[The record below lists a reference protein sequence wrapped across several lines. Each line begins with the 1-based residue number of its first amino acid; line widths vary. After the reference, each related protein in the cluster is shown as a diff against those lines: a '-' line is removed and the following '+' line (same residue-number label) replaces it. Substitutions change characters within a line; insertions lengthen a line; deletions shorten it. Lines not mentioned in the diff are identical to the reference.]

1 MRSKT
6 ASSLVKKYVPGLIVA
21 VLAFTCAGCDHTQEN
36 FALIPD
42 AWDPSLEQVREFVEG
57 TSSTQ
62 SPINQKFLS
71 DSSQNLA
78 DIRDA
83 QLFIVYVRL
92 MQSLEAKQRTG
103 LFKEQQRWLEKR
115 EQTAKSA
122 VISKGG
128 SLAPLESNNVFRN
141 MTEERLSE
149 LVSRLNQKHTNK
161 Y

>member
-1 MRSKT
+1 
-6 ASSLVKKYVPGLIVA
+6 
-21 VLAFTCAGCDHTQEN
+21 
-36 FALIPD
+36 
-42 AWDPSLEQVREFVEG
+42 VREFAEEMP
-57 TSSTQ
+57 STQ
-62 SPINQKFLS
+62 SPVNQKFLS
-71 DSSQNLA
+71 DTSQNLA

-92 MQSLEAKQRTG
+92 MQLLDAKQRTD

-115 EQTAKSA
+115 EQVAKSA

-128 SLAPLESNNVFRN
+128 SLALLESNSVFRK

-149 LVSRLNQKHTNK
+149 VVNRLNQNHKNK